1 MCEVVEVTL
10 LRQIE
15 QAFGD
20 RPKPSK
26 LVEERVPVTP
36 EQRDALWFGGRDW
49 RDVTWSDWE
58 SHRDAVYAFMPE
70 AFAYYLP
77 SILALSYGHPDQWF
91 APADGLLQVLN
102 RSPVVEYWDAFIT
115 TRLVGLR
122 AAEYEVLKEWLLSL
136 SGHKDSDTEDAL
148 SRAFDTVNLLQKET
162 ERVRAF
168 IGNKPNGALP

>member
-1 MCEVVEVTL
+1 MTL

-36 EQRDALWFGGRDW
+36 EQMDALWFGGRDW
-49 RDVTWSDWE
+49 RDITWRDWE
-58 SHRDAVYAFMPE
+58 SHRDAVYAFTAE

-77 SILALSYGHPDQWF
+77 SILALSCSRPDQWF
-91 APADGLLQVLN
+91 APADGLLQVLD
-102 RSPVVEYWDAFIT
+102 RSPVVGYWDAFIT

-122 AAEYEVLKEWLLSL
+122 TAEYEVLKEWLLSL
-136 SGHKDSDTEDAL
+136 SGRKGPDAEDTLGRAL
-148 SRAFDTVNLLQKET
+148 DTVDLLQKET
-162 ERVRAF
+162 ERLRAL
-168 IGNKPNGALP
+168 IGVDRDGG